1 MKLLSFGEV
10 LWDVFPD
17 KAVIGGAP
25 LNFAAHFARLGGE
38 SYMLSAVGRDALG
51 ENALECLKKWGINTK
66 YVALSDY
73 PTGSCQ
79 VTLSENG
86 IPSYNL
92 LENVAYDYIGCEI
105 EDNFDLLYFGT
116 LAVNGEGNRAS
127 LKKVIEENAFK
138 DIFCDINIRPPF
150 FSREN
155 IEFALNNATVLKIS
169 DEELPVI
176 LEELK
181 VSATD
186 YKSAVLTLAKQYK
199 NLKIIIITLGE
210 KGSFVYDVLNGEAHS
225 TDSEKVEVVS
235 TVGAGDSFSAAFLY
249 KYTVNASVPDCLAA
263 ATRLSAFVV
272 SQLGAIPDYDPAF
285 ILK

>member
-1 MKLLSFGEV
+1 MKLLSFGEI

-73 PTGSCQ
+73 PTGSSQ
-79 VTLSENG
+79 VTLSEKG

-116 LAVNGEGNRAS
+116 LALRGEGNRAS

-150 FSREN
+150 FTREN

-249 KYTVNASVPDCLAA
+249 KYTVNALVPECLAA

>member
-1 MKLLSFGEV
+1 M
-10 LWDVFPD
+10 
-17 KAVIGGAP
+17 
-25 LNFAAHFARLGGE
+25 
-38 SYMLSAVGRDALG
+38 
-51 ENALECLKKWGINTK
+51 
-66 YVALSDY
+66 
-73 PTGSCQ
+73 
-79 VTLSENG
+79 
-86 IPSYNL
+86 
-92 LENVAYDYIGCEI
+92 
-105 EDNFDLLYFGT
+105 
-116 LAVNGEGNRAS
+116 
-127 LKKVIEENAFK
+127 IEENAFK

-150 FSREN
+150 FTREN

-249 KYTVNASVPDCLAA
+249 KYTVNALVPECLAA

-272 SQLGAIPDYDPAF
+272 SQLGAIPDYDPEF